1 MNSSLII
8 DALDPRGKKLQK
20 TLTYIHPNATN
31 AKLETF
37 AQKLMA
43 LTTNTY
49 QGATRVKREDV
60 TDPDYTG
67 KPVPTLTLTASG
79 TGSFAIAYSGDGE
92 LKTTNGT
99 IEGTTLS
106 GVTAAGVVYASE
118 TENFAAAIAEFSV

>member
-8 DALDPRGKKLQK
+8 DATDPTGKKLQK
-20 TLTYIHPNATN
+20 TLAYIHPNATN
-31 AKLETF
+31 AQLGEF

-79 TGSFAIAYSGDGE
+79 SGSFTVTYNGDGT
-92 LKTTNGT
+92 LHTTNGT
-99 IEGTTLS
+99 ISGNTLS
-106 GVTAAGVVYASE
+106 GVTAAGVVYAAE
-118 TENFAAAIAEFSV
+118 TANFAAAIAEFTL